1 MGFGTYV
8 AMGNLAANQI
18 IVIDVNG
25 NVRVL
30 IEGELPRPG
39 EVIVQSNSDASIDD
53 SQQLQ
58 VEFVDQNGA
67 PQDISAEIEDIFAA
81 LEEGQDPTQLGE
93 DFATAAGGQT
103 GSSLTSSTTVTRDGT
118 ETIATT
124 SFETEGFQSLGLS
137 QTQSLSLL
145 EQFRLFEPVFVDIN
159 NDPLGESIAV
169 TTDEDTAIS
178 GTLTATDQNPTD
190 TLTFSQTSSPSNG
203 TATVNPDGTWTYT
216 PNTNF
221 DGNDSFTV
229 TVDDGNGGTDTLV
242 VNVTVT
248 PIPEISVTGGGDVSE
263 GSDATYT
270 ISYDKPSTQDTTLRL
285 TNQLETAESDDVG
298 SIRVQTATGETL
310 TINADGTVT
319 VPAGTTSL
327 TVTIPTTQDDIY
339 EGDES
344 FTLNVESVTGL
355 VGSGSSQSTIKDD
368 GTGPGPNP
376 DNDKPTLDITGGG
389 EVNEGSNAEFT
400 VTLTKASEAGVVLN
414 LAKDTDGAY
423 SAESDDVGSISA
435 SYEKD
440 GQTVALDV
448 DANGNVTVPAGVTAI
463 NVVVA
468 TNPDDVY
475 EGDETFGLK
484 VTESNGIT
492 TNGATGVTGDATI
505 KDDGT
510 GPGPN
515 PDNDKPTLDITGGG
529 EVNEGSNAEFTVTL
543 TKASEAGVVLNLA
556 KDTDGAYSAESDDV
570 GSISASYEKDG
581 QTVAL
586 DVDANGNVTV
596 PAGVTAIN
604 VVVATNPDDVYEGD
618 ETFGLKVTESN
629 GITTNG
635 ATGVTGDATIKD
647 DDAPAKITNVTSS
660 RVSEEGLVNANVD
673 TEGNT
678 DTTNSKTASGTF
690 VVSDVDS
697 SSVSVSL
704 ESSSSL
710 SSNGQAISWSWDS
723 SSKTLTGS
731 TVAGLAVIQVVL
743 TEPSASGLGEWD
755 YNVTLLAPVDHPVT
769 TEEDNIKVDLGIVVN
784 DGTSVTKSSI
794 PLTIEDDSP
803 VISDSTPVTV
813 TVSNVPDVLVG
824 KVDFAGSGDHQSISV
839 GGVTVE
845 AQGFVSSSS
854 AQLGDALVNQSTSGI
869 GVHSSV
875 DFSHPLNNEVDYRYA
890 NGEGVSEQLIIDL
903 GDKVAFGAS
912 IEFAKMYG
920 GEKETGVAYFYR
932 DGVLIATQPFS
943 SDAASGDYAKN
954 FSVTEG
960 GFDRIVLEATS
971 NGNGANHTDN
981 SDFTVKSITFSGSS
995 EAQPIASADGIINFE
1010 YGADGKGSIELL
1022 ASGESQLR
1030 TTDGKL
1036 VTLSIDSSNSN
1047 HLLAHDSDGNLV
1059 FEVQLT
1065 PATGKWEFFQY
1076 ESMQAPIGDGDIDI
1090 QVRVTDADGDF
1101 TTSSFAVV
1109 PYAPPSIGDVQLTV
1123 SEEGLLN
1130 GILDDDALTGSSDTT
1145 NSPSD
1150 SDTVSISNGVTDVSL
1165 GIPGGSYTSGSSAIT
1180 WQLSNDGKT
1189 LVGNAQGTKVIEVT
1203 VDNAGNVSS
1212 VLSAPIDHPN
1222 SNGEDT
1228 IAIDIPL
1235 VAENSLGLTS
1245 NGKATIV
1252 IEDDSPEASR
1262 VHHDVVAETKA
1273 GANVQL
1279 ILDVS
1284 GSMGW
1289 AAGNG
1294 QTRLQVMQAAAIQLL
1309 AQYEALGD
1317 TKVQLIEFHSDAN
1330 GINSSTGSKWMTV
1343 AEATNY
1349 INDLTA
1355 GGGTDYDDATKKGEQ
1370 IWDSNSND
1378 MISGASNV
1386 SYFLSD
1392 GEPNNGEELSNS
1404 ERLAWEA
1411 HLRDH
1416 GITALAYGIGNAAPA
1431 ADLNPVAY
1439 DGHLAT
1445 DTDAVIVPDVT
1456 QLPPVLLQSVIQP
1469 VGGNLLV
1476 DTQGADGGIVS
1487 SLTIEGVTY
1496 NFNGSS
1502 VTKSGSNSDVSH
1514 SFDSS
1519 SRKLSIYI
1527 DSKHSLVID
1536 LDDGGYQFFGA
1547 AGNKPVELDFYYTIK
1562 DSDGD
1567 TSSSLLS
1574 FEIDGVNVVPD
1585 IKSEGDIVDHVRLD
1599 YYGTSDE
1606 RLLWTQNPA
1615 GADNQVVGGHKDGL
1629 IVDVGAAGDDVFL
1642 GEGDDTLYLGESHA
1656 ILDNNANSS
1665 SNIEAAN
1672 NDMKTFMSGA
1682 DSTHLQASTD
1692 ENSALTSSQFS
1703 SAHIDVGHSGAGND
1717 HVYGQGGVD
1726 IIYGASGNDVL
1737 DGGEGNDGLRG
1748 GSGEDRLIG
1757 GAGED
1762 ILIGGLGDDI
1772 LTGGDDAD
1780 IFKFVDQ
1787 DHTNSHIDIRDG
1799 ERDIITDFTK
1809 GEDKID
1815 ISEILH
1821 TDANDTVDSLLQEHK
1836 IDITIEGSDNLATAD
1851 LKLTISDGNNSQ
1863 EVVLQDAAAQ
1873 YSSYI
1878 SDGSI
1883 TNASAILNDLL
1894 KVHDT
1899 TN

>member
-1 MGFGTYV
+1 
-8 AMGNLAANQI
+8 LA
-18 IVIDVNG
+18 
-25 NVRVL
+25 
-30 IEGELPRPG
+30 EGSE
-39 EVIVQSNSDASIDD
+39 A
-53 SQQLQ
+53 
-58 VEFVDQNGA
+58 
-67 PQDISAEIEDIFAA
+67 
-81 LEEGQDPTQLGE
+81 
-93 DFATAAGGQT
+93 
-103 GSSLTSSTTVTRDGT
+103 
-118 ETIATT
+118 
-124 SFETEGFQSLGLS
+124 
-137 QTQSLSLL
+137 
-145 EQFRLFEPVFVDIN
+145 
-159 NDPLGESIAV
+159 
-169 TTDEDTAIS
+169 
-178 GTLTATDQNPTD
+178 
-190 TLTFSQTSSPSNG
+190 
-203 TATVNPDGTWTYT
+203 
-216 PNTNF
+216 
-221 DGNDSFTV
+221 FTV
-229 TVDDGNGGTDTLV
+229 
-242 VNVTVT
+242 
-248 PIPEISVTGGGDVSE
+248 SV
-263 GSDATYT
+263 SD
-270 ISYDKPSTQDTTLRL
+270 
-285 TNQLETAESDDVG
+285 
-298 SIRVQTATGETL
+298 VQT
-310 TINADGTVT
+310 
-319 VPAGTTSL
+319 PS
-327 TVTIPTTQDDIY
+327 
-339 EGDES
+339 GDAVFE
-344 FTLNVESVTGL
+344 
-355 VGSGSSQSTIKDD
+355 K
-368 GTGPGPNP
+368 
-376 DNDKPTLDITGGG
+376 
-389 EVNEGSNAEFT
+389 
-400 VTLTKASEAGVVLN
+400 LN
-414 LAKDTDGAY
+414 LDNASKQTTITD
-423 SAESDDVGSISA
+423 
-435 SYEKD
+435 
-440 GQTVALDV
+440 
-448 DANGNVTVPAGVTAI
+448 N
-463 NVVVA
+463 
-468 TNPDDVY
+468 
-475 EGDETFGLK
+475 
-484 VTESNGIT
+484 
-492 TNGATGVTGDATI
+492 
-505 KDDGT
+505 
-510 GPGPN
+510 
-515 PDNDKPTLDITGGG
+515 
-529 EVNEGSNAEFTVTL
+529 
-543 TKASEAGVVLNLA
+543 
-556 KDTDGAYSAESDDV
+556 
-570 GSISASYEKDG
+570 
-581 QTVAL
+581 
-586 DVDANGNVTV
+586 
-596 PAGVTAIN
+596 
-604 VVVATNPDDVYEGD
+604 
-618 ETFGLKVTESN
+618 
-629 GITTNG
+629 
-635 ATGVTGDATIKD
+635 
-647 DDAPAKITNVTSS
+647 DAPAEITEVTSS
-660 RVSEEGLVNANVD
+660 RLSEEGLANANVD
-673 TEGNT
+673 TDGNT

-731 TVAGLAVIQVVL
+731 TTGGLAVIQVVL
-743 TEPSASGLGEWD
+743 TEPTTSGLGEWD
-755 YNVTLLAPVDHPVT
+755 YNVTLLAPVDHPVI
-769 TEEDNIKVDLGIVVN
+769 TEEDDLAVDISIVVD
-784 DGTSVTKSSI
+784 DGTSVTKAPIS
-794 PLTIEDDSP
+794 LTIEDDSP
-803 VISDSTPVTV
+803 VINDSAPVVV
-813 TVSNVPDVLVG
+813 TASNVPDVLVG
-824 KVDFAGSGDHQSISV
+824 KVDFAGVGDHQSISV

-845 AQGFVSSSS
+845 AQGFVSANS
-854 AQLGDALVNQSTSGI
+854 AQLGDALVNQSSSGI
-869 GVHSSV
+869 GVHSNV
-875 DFSHPLNNEVDYRYA
+875 DFTHPLNNEVDYRFA

-971 NGNGANHTDN
+971 NGNGPNHNDN

-995 EAQPIASADGIINFE
+995 EQQPIASADGVINFE

-1036 VTLSIDSSNSN
+1036 VTLSLDSSNSN

-1076 ESMQAPIGDGDIDI
+1076 ESMQTPIGDGDIDI
-1090 QVRVTDADGDF
+1090 EVRVTDADGDF

-1123 SEEGLLN
+1123 SEEGLLS
-1130 GILDDDALTGSSDTT
+1130 GILDDESVTGSSDNT

-1189 LVGNAQGTKVIEVT
+1189 LVGNAQGSKVIEVT
-1203 VDNAGNVSS
+1203 VDNSGNVSS

-1222 SNGEDT
+1222 SNGEDS

-1235 VAENSLGLTS
+1235 IAENSLGLTS
-1245 NGKATIV
+1245 NGKATII

-1343 AEATNY
+1343 AEATNH
-1349 INDLTA
+1349 INGLTA

-1392 GEPNNGEELSNS
+1392 GEPNNGEELSNT

-1411 HLRDH
+1411 HLREH
-1416 GITALAYGIGNAAPA
+1416 GISALAYGIGNAAPA

-1476 DTQGADGGIVS
+1476 DTQGADEGIVS

-1519 SRKLSIYI
+1519 SNKLSIYI

-1585 IKSEGDIVDHVRLD
+1585 IKSEGDIVDHVRLNHYD
-1599 YYGTSDE
+1599 TSYE
-1606 RLLWTQNPA
+1606 KLLWTQNPA
-1615 GADNQVVGGHKDGL
+1615 GADNQVVDGHKDGL
-1629 IVDVGAAGDDVFL
+1629 VVDVGAAGDDVFL

-1672 NDMKTFMSGA
+1672 NDMKAFMSGA

-1757 GAGED
+1757 SAGED

-1787 DHTNSHIDIRDG
+1787 DSTNNQVDIRDG

-1821 TDANDTVDSLLQEHK
+1821 TDSNDTVDSLLNEHK
-1836 IDITIEGSDNLATAD
+1836 IDIAIEGGDNLATAD
-1851 LKLTISDGNNSQ
+1851 LKLTISDGNSSQ

>member
-355 VGSGSSQSTIKDD
+355 VGSGSSQS
-368 GTGPGPNP
+368 
-376 DNDKPTLDITGGG
+376 
-389 EVNEGSNAEFT
+389 
-400 VTLTKASEAGVVLN
+400 
-414 LAKDTDGAY
+414 
-423 SAESDDVGSISA
+423 
-435 SYEKD
+435 
-440 GQTVALDV
+440 
-448 DANGNVTVPAGVTAI
+448 
-463 NVVVA
+463 
-468 TNPDDVY
+468 
-475 EGDETFGLK
+475 
-484 VTESNGIT
+484 
-492 TNGATGVTGDATI
+492 TI

>member
-39 EVIVQSNSDASIDD
+39 EVIVQSNSDATDNSR
-53 SQQLQ
+53 QLQ
-58 VEFVDQNGA
+58 VELVDQGGA

-81 LEEGQDPTQLGE
+81 LEEGQDPTELGE

-103 GSSLTSSTTVTRDGT
+103 GSSLAASASVTRDGT
-118 ETIATT
+118 ETIASTNFT
-124 SFETEGFQSLGLS
+124 TEGFQSLGLS
-137 QTQSLSLL
+137 ETQSLSLL
-145 EQFRLFEPVFVDIN
+145 DQFRLFEPVFVDVN
-159 NDPLGESIAV
+159 NDPLGESISV

-178 GTLTATDQNPTD
+178 GALTATDQNPTD
-190 TLTFSQTSSPSNG
+190 TLTFSQASVPSNG

-221 DGNDSFTV
+221 DGDDSFTV

-248 PIPEISVTGGGDVSE
+248 PIPEITVSGGGDVSE

-270 ISYDKPSTQDTTLRL
+270 ISYDKTSTQDTTLRL
-285 TNQLETAESDDVG
+285 TNQLNTAESDDVG
-298 SIRVQTATGETL
+298 SIQVQTSTGQTL
-310 TINADGTVT
+310 TVNADGTVI

-327 TVTIPTTQDDIY
+327 NVTIPTTQDDIY

-344 FTLNVESVTGL
+344 FTLNVESVSGL
-355 VGSGSSQSTIKDD
+355 VGSGAGQSTITD
-368 GTGPGPNP
+368 
-376 DNDKPTLDITGGG
+376 GG
-389 EVNEGSNAEFT
+389 ENGGDDDRPSVSITETVSVSEGSAAEFT
-400 VTLTKASEAGVVLN
+400 VSLDKAADTAVTVNLTSSTAGAN
-414 LAKDTDGAY
+414 T
-423 SAESDDVGSISA
+423 AESDDIGNMVVTLADGVTVVTPNADGSYTIPA
-435 SYEKD
+435 
-440 GQTVALDV
+440 GQTELKVS
-448 DANGNVTVPAGVTAI
+448 
-463 NVVVA
+463 VA
-468 TNPDDVY
+468 TTQDDVY
-475 EGDETFGLK
+475 EGNETFSVSVEGA
-484 VTESNGIT
+484 S
-492 TNGATGVTGDATI
+492 GATGTDTGTATI
-505 KDDGT
+505 TD
-510 GPGPN
+510 
-515 PDNDKPTLDITGGG
+515 GG
-529 EVNEGSNAEFTVTL
+529 ENGGDDDRPSVSITETVSVSEGSAAEFTVSLDKAADTAVTVNL
-543 TKASEAGVVLNLA
+543 TSSTAGAN
-556 KDTDGAYSAESDDV
+556 TAESDDIGNMV
-570 GSISASYEKDG
+570 VTLADGVTVVTPNADGSYTIPAG
-581 QTVAL
+581 QTELKVS
-586 DVDANGNVTV
+586 
-596 PAGVTAIN
+596 
-604 VVVATNPDDVYEGD
+604 VATTQDDVYEGN
-618 ETFGLKVTESN
+618 ETFSVSVEGAS
-629 GITTNG
+629 G
-635 ATGVTGDATIKD
+635 ATGTDTGTATIKD
-647 DDAPAKITNVTSS
+647 DDAPAEISAVTNS
-660 RVSEEGLVNANVD
+660 RVSEEGLTNANVD
-673 TEGNT
+673 TDGNT
-678 DTTNSKTASGTF
+678 DTTNSKMASGTF
-690 VVSDVDS
+690 VVSDIDS

-731 TVAGLAVIQVVL
+731 TTAGLAVIQVVL
-743 TEPSASGLGEWD
+743 TEPSTSGLGEWD

-769 TEEDNIKVDLGIVVN
+769 TEEDNINIELGIVVN

-803 VISDSTPVTV
+803 VISDSTPVMV

-824 KVDFAGSGDHQSISV
+824 KVDFSGAGDHQSISI

-854 AQLGDALVNQSTSGI
+854 AQLGDALVNQSSSGI

-971 NGNGANHTDN
+971 NGNGANHSDN

-995 EAQPIASADGIINFE
+995 EAQPIASADGVVNFE

-1030 TTDGKL
+1030 TAEGKL

-1065 PATGKWEFFQY
+1065 PATGKWEYFQY
-1076 ESMQAPIGDGDIDI
+1076 ESMQTPIGDGDIDL

-1101 TTSSFAVV
+1101 LTSSFAVV

-1130 GILDDDALTGSSDTT
+1130 GILDDDALAGSSDTT

-1150 SDTVSISNGVTDVSL
+1150 SDIVPMSNGVTDVSL
-1165 GIPGGSYTSGSSAIT
+1165 GIPTGSYTSGSSSIT
-1180 WQLSNDGKT
+1180 WQLSNDAKT
-1189 LVGNAQGTKVIEVT
+1189 LVGSAQGSKVIEVS
-1203 VDNAGNVSS
+1203 VDSVGNVST
-1212 VLSAPIDHPN
+1212 VLSGPIDHPN

-1228 IAIDIPL
+1228 IGIDVPL
-1235 VAENSLGLTS
+1235 IAENSLGLTS

-1262 VHHDVVAETKA
+1262 VHHDVVAETKV

-1279 ILDVS
+1279 VLDIS
-1284 GSMGW
+1284 GSMTYG
-1289 AAGNG
+1289 AGNG
-1294 QTRLQVMQAAAIQLL
+1294 KSRLQVMQESTVQMLNQYQALGETRVQIVTFNSS
-1309 AQYEALGD
+1309 AQY
-1317 TKVQLIEFHSDAN
+1317 TS
-1330 GINSSTGSKWMTV
+1330 WMTV
-1343 AEATNY
+1343 SAAISFVNGL
-1349 INDLTA
+1349 NA
-1355 GGGTDYDDATKKGEQ
+1355 GGGTDYDDAVWTANQ
-1370 IWDSNSND
+1370 TWDHT
-1378 MISGASNV
+1378 SGRLPNASNV

-1392 GEPNNGEELSNS
+1392 GEPTGSDNRNSNRINNREEG
-1404 ERLAWEA
+1404 WWKT
-1411 HLRDH
+1411 HLEEHD
-1416 GITALAYGIGNAAPA
+1416 ITAQAYGIGNNAPA
-1431 ADLNPVAY
+1431 RYINPVAY
-1439 DGHLAT
+1439 DGLT
-1445 DTDAVIVPDVT
+1445 EQDTNAIIVPDVT

-1469 VGGNLLV
+1469 IGGNLLSN
-1476 DTQGADGGIVS
+1476 TQGADEPVIS
-1487 SLTIEGVTY
+1487 QIIIDGVTF
-1496 NFNGSS
+1496 NFNGSDIS
-1502 VTKSGSNSDVSH
+1502 STGTNADISHTFNSQTNT
-1514 SFDSS
+1514 
-1519 SRKLSIYI
+1519 LTIYI

-1547 AGNKPVELDFYYTIK
+1547 AGTKPVELDFYYTIT

-1567 TSSSLLS
+1567 SSASLLS

-1599 YYGTSDE
+1599 HYSTSHE
-1606 RLLWTQNPA
+1606 KLLWSQNPA
-1615 GADNQVVGGHKDGL
+1615 GADNQIVDGHKDGL
-1629 IVDVGAAGDDVFL
+1629 VVDVGAAGDDVFL
-1642 GEGDDTLYLGESHA
+1642 GEGNDTLYLGDSHA
-1656 ILDNNANSS
+1656 SLDNNANSTAS
-1665 SNIEAAN
+1665 INAAN
-1672 NDMKTFMSGA
+1672 NDMKTFMSGG
-1682 DSTHLQASTD
+1682 DLEHLQNPSD

-1703 SAHIDVGHSGAGND
+1703 SAHIDVGHSGAGSD

-1772 LTGGDDAD
+1772 LTGGVDDD

-1787 DHTNSHIDIRDG
+1787 DHTNSEIDIRDG

-1836 IDITIEGSDNLATAD
+1836 IDIAIEGSDNLATAD
-1851 LKLTISDGNNSQ
+1851 LKLTISDGNSSQ

>member
-1 MGFGTYV
+1 MVVT
-8 AMGNLAANQI
+8 LA
-18 IVIDVNG
+18 
-25 NVRVL
+25 
-30 IEGELPRPG
+30 
-39 EVIVQSNSDASIDD
+39 
-53 SQQLQ
+53 
-58 VEFVDQNGA
+58 
-67 PQDISAEIEDIFAA
+67 
-81 LEEGQDPTQLGE
+81 
-93 DFATAAGGQT
+93 
-103 GSSLTSSTTVTRDGT
+103 DG
-118 ETIATT
+118 
-124 SFETEGFQSLGLS
+124 
-137 QTQSLSLL
+137 
-145 EQFRLFEPVFVDIN
+145 
-159 NDPLGESIAV
+159 
-169 TTDEDTAIS
+169 
-178 GTLTATDQNPTD
+178 
-190 TLTFSQTSSPSNG
+190 
-203 TATVNPDGTWTYT
+203 
-216 PNTNF
+216 
-221 DGNDSFTV
+221 V
-229 TVDDGNGGTDTLV
+229 TV
-242 VNVTVT
+242 VT
-248 PIPEISVTGGGDVSE
+248 P
-263 GSDATYT
+263 
-270 ISYDKPSTQDTTLRL
+270 
-285 TNQLETAESDDVG
+285 
-298 SIRVQTATGETL
+298 
-310 TINADGTVT
+310 NADGSYTI
-319 VPAGTTSL
+319 PAGQTELKVS
-327 TVTIPTTQDDIY
+327 VATTQ
-339 EGDES
+339 
-344 FTLNVESVTGL
+344 
-355 VGSGSSQSTIKDD
+355 
-368 GTGPGPNP
+368 
-376 DNDKPTLDITGGG
+376 
-389 EVNEGSNAEFT
+389 
-400 VTLTKASEAGVVLN
+400 
-414 LAKDTDGAY
+414 
-423 SAESDDVGSISA
+423 
-435 SYEKD
+435 
-440 GQTVALDV
+440 
-448 DANGNVTVPAGVTAI
+448 
-463 NVVVA
+463 
-468 TNPDDVY
+468 DDVY
-475 EGDETFGLK
+475 EGNETFSVSVEGA
-484 VTESNGIT
+484 S
-492 TNGATGVTGDATI
+492 GATGTDTGTATI
-505 KDDGT
+505 T
-510 GPGPN
+510 
-515 PDNDKPTLDITGGG
+515 
-529 EVNEGSNAEFTVTL
+529 
-543 TKASEAGVVLNLA
+543 
-556 KDTDGAYSAESDDV
+556 
-570 GSISASYEKDG
+570 
-581 QTVAL
+581 
-586 DVDANGNVTV
+586 
-596 PAGVTAIN
+596 
-604 VVVATNPDDVYEGD
+604 
-618 ETFGLKVTESN
+618 
-629 GITTNG
+629 
-635 ATGVTGDATIKD
+635 D
-647 DDAPAKITNVTSS
+647 DDAPAEISAVTNS
-660 RVSEEGLVNANVD
+660 RVSEEGLANANVD
-673 TEGNT
+673 TDGNT

-710 SSNGQAISWSWDS
+710 SSNGQAISWSWDG

-731 TVAGLAVIQVVL
+731 TTGGLAVIQVVL
-743 TEPSASGLGEWD
+743 TEPSTSGLGEWD
-755 YNVTLLAPVDHPVT
+755 YNVTLLAPVDHPVI
-769 TEEDNIKVDLGIVVN
+769 TEEDNLAVDISIVVD
-784 DGTSVTKSSI
+784 DGTSVTKAPIS
-794 PLTIEDDSP
+794 LTIEDDSP
-803 VISDSTPVTV
+803 VINDSAPVVV
-813 TVSNVPDVLVG
+813 TASNVPNVLVG
-824 KVDFAGSGDHQSISV
+824 KVDFAGVGDHQSISV

-845 AQGFVSSSS
+845 AQGFVSANS
-854 AQLGDALVNQSTSGI
+854 AQLGDALVNQSSSGI
-869 GVHSSV
+869 GVHSNV
-875 DFSHPLNNEVDYRYA
+875 DFTHPLNNEVDYRFA

-920 GEKETGVAYFYR
+920 GEKETGIAYFYR

-960 GFDRIVLEATS
+960 GFDSIVLEATS
-971 NGNGANHTDN
+971 NGNGPSHSDN

-995 EAQPIASADGIINFE
+995 EEQPIASADGVINFE

-1022 ASGESQLR
+1022 ASGESQLL

-1059 FEVQLT
+1059 FEMQLT

-1076 ESMQAPIGDGDIDI
+1076 ESMQTPIGDGDIDI
-1090 QVRVTDADGDF
+1090 KVRVTDADGDF

-1123 SEEGLLN
+1123 SEEGLLS
-1130 GILDDDALTGSSDTT
+1130 GILDDEALTGSSDNT

-1150 SDTVSISNGVTDVSL
+1150 TDTVSISNGVTDVSL

-1189 LVGNAQGTKVIEVT
+1189 LVGNAQGSKVIEVT

-1235 VAENSLGLTS
+1235 IAENSLGLTS

-1262 VHHDVVAETKA
+1262 IHHDVVAETKV

-1279 ILDVS
+1279 VLDVS
-1284 GSMGW
+1284 GSMTTD
-1289 AAGNG
+1289 AGNG
-1294 QTRLQVMQAAAIQLL
+1294 KSRLQVMKESTIQMLN
-1309 AQYEALGD
+1309 QYQALGE
-1317 TKVQLIEFHSDAN
+1317 TRVQIVAFSDNYYSNQSPAN
-1330 GINSSTGSKWMTV
+1330 YTVWMSV
-1343 AEATNY
+1343 ASAISYVEN
-1349 INDLTA
+1349 LQA
-1355 GGGTDYDDATKKGEQ
+1355 GGGTDYDSALWIANQT
-1370 IWDSNSND
+1370 WDSS
-1378 MISGASNV
+1378 SGSLANASNV

-1392 GEPNNGEELSNS
+1392 GEPTGSDNGNSNKINQTEEG
-1404 ERLAWEA
+1404 WWKT
-1411 HLRDH
+1411 HLEQHD
-1416 GITALAYGIGNAAPA
+1416 ITAQSYGIGNNAPA
-1431 ADLNPVAY
+1431 KYLNPVSY
-1439 DGHLAT
+1439 DGLT
-1445 DTDAVIVPDVT
+1445 EQDTNAIIVPDVT

-1469 VGGNLLV
+1469 IGGNLLSNS
-1476 DTQGADGGIVS
+1476 QGADDAVISQIIIDGVTFNFNDS
-1487 SLTIEGVTY
+1487 NVSLTGNNEDISHT
-1496 NFNGSS
+1496 FNSQ
-1502 VTKSGSNSDVSH
+1502 TNT
-1514 SFDSS
+1514 
-1519 SRKLSIYI
+1519 LTIYI

-1585 IKSEGDIVDHVRLD
+1585 IKSEGDIVDHVRLNHYD
-1599 YYGTSDE
+1599 TSYE
-1606 RLLWTQNPA
+1606 KLLWTQNPA
-1615 GADNQVVGGHKDGL
+1615 GADNQVVDGHKDGL
-1629 IVDVGAAGDDVFL
+1629 VVDVGAAGDDVFL

-1656 ILDNNANSS
+1656 ILDNNAKSS

-1672 NDMKTFMSGA
+1672 NDMKAFMSGA

-1787 DHTNSHIDIRDG
+1787 DSTNTQVDIRDG

-1821 TDANDTVDSLLQEHK
+1821 TDSNDTVDSLLNEHK
-1836 IDITIEGSDNLATAD
+1836 IDIAIEGGDNLATAD
-1851 LKLTISDGNNSQ
+1851 LKLTISDGNSSQ